1 MTTIGKKNTWADK
14 NLKFL
19 VDTLY
24 IEANIARKGYVVALE
39 PHQNSRDARVRCPFC
54 KEDNDK
60 VIDSR
65 SSEGGRII
73 RRRRE
78 CIECSRRFTT
88 YEKIGESFKLN
99 VVKKDGTR
107 VPYDRDKLIAGLQKA
122 CYKRSVPAEKI
133 QEVADHIEEEIFR
146 NYDKEVSALF
156 VGEQAMQFLRKVD
169 KVAYIRFAS
178 VYRDFTDAGDLLDEV
193 SQAIAETDAT
203 DQPNLF

>member
-1 MTTIGKKNTWADK
+1 
-14 NLKFL
+14 
-19 VDTLY
+19 
-24 IEANIARKGYVVALE
+24 
-39 PHQNSRDARVRCPFC
+39 VRCPFC

-65 SSEGGRII
+65 SSEGGRVI

-78 CIECSRRFTT
+78 CIECRRRFTT

-122 CYKRSVPAEKI
+122 CYKRPVSAEKI
-133 QEVADHIEEEIFR
+133 QEVADRIEEEIFR

-156 VGEQAMQFLRKVD
+156 VGEQAMRFLRKVD
-169 KVAYIRFAS
+169 NVAYIRFAS
-178 VYRDFTDAGDLLDEV
+178 VYREFTDAGELLDEV
-193 SQAIAETDAT
+193 RQAIAEPDST